1 MSSVFV
7 KIHLPVKAESFL
19 FIISIKANKEK
30 VNGFPYT
37 IDWTIFLV
45 FIIRVG
51 VKNNNIIITRAIFI
65 VKYYSQ
71 NFSDGGIP

>member
-7 KIHLPVKAESFL
+7 KIHLPAKAESFL
-19 FIISIKANKEK
+19 FTISIKANKEK

-45 FIIRVG
+45 FIIIIG
-51 VKNNNIIITRAIFI
+51 VKITIL
-65 VKYYSQ
+65 
-71 NFSDGGIP
+71 